1 MTMSNHENMN
11 DEVKGAEQFAPA
23 SEGETPKAEPTK
35 SPVEVLEQEVA
46 KWKDQ
51 FARAQAE
58 FENSRKRLQNR
69 QAEAVKQASARVI
82 KNMIP
87 SLDDLEYAEKHA
99 VESGRESEAKG
110 IRAIAEKML
119 EAFKK
124 EGVTVIDPL
133 GKPFDH
139 NCCNAVQM
147 VTDPEQPDQTVVQ
160 VLQKGYELNGV
171 VLRPAMVI
179 VSTGGAPAK

>member
-1 MTMSNHENMN
+1 MRRNPQPTSESQ
-11 DEVKGAEQFAPA
+11 ETQEQI
-23 SEGETPKAEPTK
+23 ERTP
-35 SPVEVLEQEVA
+35 LEILELEVA

-58 FENSRKRLQNR
+58 FENSRKRLENR
-69 QAEAVKQASARVI
+69 QADAVKQASARVI

-99 VESGRESEAKG
+99 TESGRAAEAKG
-110 IRAIAEKML
+110 IKAIADKML
-119 EAFKK
+119 EAFKH
-124 EGVTVIDPL
+124 EGVTVIDPIDQ
-133 GKPFDH
+133 PFDH
-139 NCCNAVQM
+139 NTSNAVQM
-147 VTDPEQPDQTVVQ
+147 VTDPEKPDQTVVQ

-179 VSTGGAPAK
+179 VSTGGEPAK

>member
-1 MTMSNHENMN
+1 MTMSSSKNYHE
-11 DEVKGAEQFAPA
+11 EKGAEQSAPA
-23 SEGETPKAEPTK
+23 SNADTSAPELDG
-35 SPVEVLEQEVA
+35 SPLEVLEQEVA

-58 FENSRKRLQNR
+58 FENSRKRLENR

-99 VESGRESEAKG
+99 LESGREAEAKG
-110 IRAIAEKML
+110 IHAIAEKML
-119 EAFKK
+119 GAFMK
-124 EGVTVIDPL
+124 EGVSVINPL
-133 GKPFDH
+133 DQPFDH
-139 NCCNAVQM
+139 NTCNAVQM
-147 VTDPEQPDQTVVQ
+147 VTDAEKPDQTVVQ

>member
-1 MTMSNHENMN
+1 MTMSSSKKHTEAQ
-11 DEVKGAEQFAPA
+11 GAEQSAPA
-23 SEGETPKAEPTK
+23 SQADASAQEPELTPLEI
-35 SPVEVLEQEVA
+35 LEQEVA

-58 FENSRKRLQNR
+58 FENSRKRLENR

-99 VESGRESEAKG
+99 AESGREAEAKG
-110 IRAIAEKML
+110 IHAIAEKML
-119 EAFKK
+119 GAFIK
-124 EGVTVIDPL
+124 EGVSVINPL
-133 GKPFDH
+133 DEPFDH
-139 NCCNAVQM
+139 NTCNAVQM
-147 VTDPEQPDQTVVQ
+147 VTDAEKPDQTVVQ

>member
-1 MTMSNHENMN
+1 MTMSKSENN
-11 DEVKGAEQFAPA
+11 NEVQGAEQSAPA
-23 SEGETPKAEPTK
+23 SEAN
-35 SPVEVLEQEVA
+35 SPEQSPEELALEALREEAA

-58 FENSRKRLQNR
+58 FENSRKRLENR

-99 VESGRESEAKG
+99 LESGREAEAKG
-110 IRAIAEKML
+110 IRAIADKML
-119 EAFKK
+119 ESFEK

-133 GKPFDH
+133 DQPFDH
-139 NCCNAVQM
+139 NTCNAVQM
-147 VTDPEQPDQTVVQ
+147 VTDPEKPDQTVVQ